1 MNELFFTDAG
11 KGVALYIKSS
21 VPHISIQKG
30 VRGVYFGKILSI
42 VLMTQNHTFLPK
54 SYGGINGGQY
64 E

>member
-21 VPHISIQKG
+21 VPHIAIQKG
-30 VRGVYFGKILSI
+30 VCNVYFEKILSI
-42 VLMTQNHTFLPK
+42 VLMTQNHTFLSK
-54 SYGGINGGQY
+54 SYGGIYGGQY